1 MLACDAKQKVLR
13 VRTGRTG
20 GQVDKWEN
28 IRRGKKTKHTDSKQA
43 ALEVLILILSVAQI
57 LSL

>member
-20 GQVDKWEN
+20 GQMDKWQN
-28 IRRGKKTKHTDSKQA
+28 IRRGKKTKHTDPKQA
-43 ALEVLILILSVAQI
+43 AVEVIVLILSVTQF